1 MIFKGEYLIV
11 YRSMGFMAWSP
22 LQEEAK
28 ALNEALDYVCKEGI
42 QDCIFFTDSE
52 FCGAVSTHQAPV
64 NVDWKAYEEVLRVWK
79 VFMQNMAYQCQ

>member
-28 ALNEALDYVCKEGI
+28 ALNEALDYVCREGI

-52 FCGAVSTHQAPV
+52 ILQSCFNSQAPV
-64 NVDWKAYEEVLRVWK
+64 NVD
-79 VFMQNMAYQCQ
+79 